1 MALEELLLEKR
12 DAVKSRWLQAVLES
26 YPPDSRRFFKKQK
39 DQFANPVGHT
49 FSTELESLLREIL
62 APTDAERLRASLDRI
77 IRIRAVQEFAPSQSL
92 SFLFLLKPIV
102 REVVADAG
110 RERDLEREVETLEA
124 RIDQAV
130 LVALDVYMACKEKL
144 YILRADQM
152 KNQVSALLRRAGLI
166 SEVPS
171 WDAASE
177 SEQQEPSTESNLKR
191 GGSQ

>member
-49 FSTELESLLREIL
+49 FSTELENLLREIL
-62 APTDAERLRASLDRI
+62 EPSDAERLRDSLDRI
-77 IRIRAVQEFAPSQSL
+77 VRIRAVQEFAPSQSL

-102 REVVADAG
+102 REVVSDAG
-110 RERDLEREVETLEA
+110 RERELGREVETLEA
-124 RIDQAV
+124 RIDQVV
-130 LVALDVYMACKEKL
+130 LVALDVYVSCKEKL

-171 WDAASE
+171 WEAASE
-177 SEQQEPSTESNLKR
+177 SEEDSGNHDGVVKTPKL
-191 GGSQ
+191 

>member
-1 MALEELLLEKR
+1 MTLEELLLQKR
-12 DAVKSRWLQAVLES
+12 DAIKARWLQAVLES

-39 DQFANPVGHT
+39 DQFANPVGHA
-49 FSTELESLLREIL
+49 FSTELENLLQEIIE
-62 APTDAERLRASLDRI
+62 PSDPERLRASLDRI
-77 IRIRAVQEFAPSQSL
+77 VRIRAVQEFAPSQGL

-102 REVVADAG
+102 REVVTDAG
-110 RERDLEREVETLEA
+110 RDEDLQREMEA
-124 RIDQAV
+124 LSTRIDGAV
-130 LVALDVYMACKEKL
+130 LAALDVYMTCREKL

-177 SEQQEPSTESNLKR
+177 EGSENHPLNST
-191 GGSQ
+191 

>member
-49 FSTELESLLREIL
+49 FSTELENLLREIL
-62 APTDAERLRASLDRI
+62 EPSDAERLRASLDRI

-102 REVVADAG
+102 REVVSDAG
-110 RERDLEREVETLEA
+110 RERELGREVETLEA
-124 RIDQAV
+124 RIDQVV
-130 LVALDVYMACKEKL
+130 LVALDVYVSCKEKL

-171 WDAASE
+171 WEAASE
-177 SEQQEPSTESNLKR
+177 SEEDSENHDGVVKTPKP
-191 GGSQ
+191 